1 MGKNLAEIQ
10 SATNHTILVQIA
22 KRNTNRNALA
32 ARAGVPSSTFNRK
45 VDGHGDWT
53 VKELGQIAEALDM
66 KLPAVLLEETGEPQ

>member
-1 MGKNLAEIQ
+1 MGNNTAEIT
-10 SATNHTILVQIA
+10 SATNETILHQIT
-22 KRNTNRNALA
+22 KRRTNRNAVA

-66 KLPAVLLEETGEPQ
+66 KLPEVLLQEQGARE

>member
-1 MGKNLAEIQ
+1 MGNKIAEIT
-10 SATNHTILVQIA
+10 SATNDTILHQIA
-22 KRNTNRNALA
+22 KQNTNRNALA

-66 KLPAVLLEETGEPQ
+66 ELPEVLLKAPDAA